1 MEWIHNITLSQEL
14 VLVHL
19 IPSLPTLVPVHTGSR
34 RGSRSP
40 SPAQRHSSPSAS
52 DKGAYVVQAG
62 RLITQA
68 LAYEGSGDYEE
79 AFDLYKAGVDLL
91 LNGVQSEV
99 ACMTQGSFNH
109 SSEFA

>member
-1 MEWIHNITLSQEL
+1 M
-14 VLVHL
+14 
-19 IPSLPTLVPVHTGSR
+19 
-34 RGSRSP
+34 
-40 SPAQRHSSPSAS
+40 
-52 DKGAYVVQAG
+52 VQAG

-99 ACMTQGSFNH
+99 ACMTQGSFTH
-109 SSEFA
+109 LE